1 MPEWLYL
8 VGLWFNAVTGA
19 GIAALGFLKRKPQ
32 DFMALMVGITELL
45 MLVQLVVSAILVAQG
60 QHAAGD
66 TVEFFIYIGTALLI
80 PVGAV
85 FWAIL
90 DRNSHWSTVVLGV
103 AGLSLAVMLLRM
115 HQIWT
120 GA

>member
-8 VGLWFNAVTGA
+8 AGLWFNVVTGV
-19 GIAALGFLKRKPQ
+19 GIAALGLLKRKPH
-32 DFMALMVGITELL
+32 DLMALSVGITELL
-45 MLVQLVVSAILVAQG
+45 MLVQLVVSAVLVSQG

-66 TVEFFIYIGTALLI
+66 TVEYFIYIGTTLLI

-85 FWAIL
+85 AWAIL
-90 DRNSHWSTVVLGV
+90 DRTSYWSTVVLGV
-103 AGLSLAVMLLRM
+103 AGLALAVMLLRM

-120 GA
+120 GF